1 MQLRIRRDQS
11 EQRGMLGGYRGMS
24 FSLFAHVV
32 LTHEEQELINR
43 YKGVGDTHLGAI
55 RGGSE
60 PVLVTV
66 RTLMEGQRFD
76 TSDVLVLTSAEDE
89 LKQGC
94 AAFRTLLNV
103 MNSFGGEELF
113 EY

>member
-1 MQLRIRRDQS
+1 
-11 EQRGMLGGYRGMS
+11 
-24 FSLFAHVV
+24 
-32 LTHEEQELINR
+32 
-43 YKGVGDTHLGAI
+43 
-55 RGGSE
+55 
-60 PVLVTV
+60 
-66 RTLMEGQRFD
+66 MEGQRFD

-103 MNSFGGEELF
+103 MNSFGGEEVF